1 MTYKSSLT
9 WLYLLIMRK
18 MLYIPLLVQL
28 SFENWKILVSVRKQF
43 FWQTG
48 RTSSTNRDIHYPRL
62 AASETYF
69 DTCRIQ
75 NTNTNT
81 YTNTNTI
88 TNTNLG
94 LIGTFNIHAWQP
106 VRHILIQLLLQSTK
120 WKWKHENLYTYSYSI
135 DLHLLWLFLQ
145 FCHSFSQLRNHP
157 VGLCTM

>member
-69 DTCRIQ
+69 DTASAAEYKMKMK
-75 NTNTNT
+75 TWKPL
-81 YTNTNTI
+81 Y
-88 TNTNLG
+88 
-94 LIGTFNIHAWQP
+94 
-106 VRHILIQLLLQSTK
+106 LLLFNRSSPALTV
-120 WKWKHENLYTYSYSI
+120 SSI
-135 DLHLLWLFLQ
+135 L
-145 FCHSFSQLRNHP
+145 SFIFSVEKPSRWPMHYAGLSQKVSNCKGSP
-157 VGLCTM
+157 TEKNAGSMFG